1 MIELNQLK
9 NNINIIDIR
18 DNYNY
23 NKGHIPNAINIPESK
38 LLIIP
43 NYYLKRNEIYYIYCK
58 NGTRSSQVVNTLNQ
72 LGFKAVNING
82 GYNNYLLMK

>member
-1 MIELNQLK
+1 MIEPNQLK

-23 NKGHIPNAINIPESK
+23 NKGHIPNAINIPERK

-43 NYYLKRNEIYYIYCK
+43 NHYLKRNEIYYIYCK
-58 NGTRSSQVVNTLNQ
+58 NSTRSSQVVNTLNQ